1 MEQDGTW
8 GDNLML
14 KAAADH
20 YQTTIYVI
28 SSESRKHDRTISPEK
43 DSNSK
48 RLVLGH
54 VCELHYVSLRP
65 TPGKAFDKYYYY
77 CQCRKNEISC
87 QVMVLKEKSASSIS
101 CLARVA

>member
-1 MEQDGTW
+1 MKQDGIW

-20 YQTTIYVI
+20 YQTTICVI
-28 SSESRKHDRTISPEK
+28 SSESRKHDYTISPEK

-48 RLVLGH
+48 HLVLGH

-65 TPGKAFDKYYYY
+65 TPGIRLLTNIITIA
-77 CQCRKNEISC
+77 S
-87 QVMVLKEKSASSIS
+87 VEKMK
-101 CLARVA
+101 LAVR